1 MLFSV
6 NLLNMHQVTIPN
18 AAPIHTEVIK
28 LNMIHGWVLKLLN
41 LKLQPDKYRRHSSTS
56 SSSSDEER
64 E

>member
-28 LNMIHGWVLKLLN
+28 LNIIHGWVLKLLN
-41 LKLQPDKYRRHSSTS
+41 LKLQPDKYRRHSS